1 MLNHWVT
8 RLKTIILPE
17 NVLIKFFIMY
27 IFVLNEENTKLLRF
41 IHKKKS
47 MKYHFSSKFWIRNW
61 FCSAYFKYTM
71 HQMSKFQTTRMHN
84 VNIVMYI
91 IHRENYAL
99 FSRKQTLTFCFNIK
113 LTKILPYRHLS
124 LNSHVI
130 FKIKCIF
137 KTQNA
142 NFRQVFIH
150 FLWLQSKISKI
161 NKKT

>member
-1 MLNHWVT
+1 
-8 RLKTIILPE
+8 
-17 NVLIKFFIMY
+17 
-27 IFVLNEENTKLLRF
+27 
-41 IHKKKS
+41 
-47 MKYHFSSKFWIRNW
+47 
-61 FCSAYFKYTM
+61 M

-99 FSRKQTLTFCFNIK
+99 FSRKQTLTFCCNISVNIK

-137 KTQNA
+137 QTQNA
-142 NFRQVFIH
+142 SFRQVFIH
-150 FLWLQSKISKI
+150 FLWLQCKISKM
-161 NKKT
+161 NKKIWFNYGFFLQSLCQKMMLIKLLLDLAVFSVF